1 MDNQTPFSNPLN
13 KLERK
18 NLSRSTIENI
28 DTAVYNFIDKQMNI
42 FSHSNEGFKKVP
54 VIMASSERANLSKRG
69 EGVRDDDGTLVLPLI
84 TIERTSISKNPSEKG
99 TVWGNIPPT
108 SKLKGGS
115 IPMARYIVQDK
126 TANFKNAHAKKRRG
140 QLNFPEPIQKTVY
153 RTVSI
158 PIPVY
163 ITVMYSITVRTDYQQ
178 QMNDIIVP
186 FMTRPGGINY
196 IVISDES
203 KRYEAFVQQDFGHE
217 NNISDFSNEER
228 KFETKFEIKVLGYLI
243 GDGAN
248 ELTPHQPSR
257 ENIVEVKIPRERSS
271 LSEEEIIKY
280 NL

>member
-196 IVISDES
+196 SVISDES

>member
-1 MDNQTPFSNPLN
+1 MDNQVPFSDPLN

-42 FSHSNEGFKKVP
+42 FSHSNDGFKKVP
-54 VIMASSERANLSKRG
+54 VIMASSERVNLSKKG
-69 EGVRDDDGTLVLPLI
+69 EGVRDSDGTLVLPLI
-84 TIERTSISKNPSEKG
+84 TVERSSISKNPSEKG

-126 TANFKNAHAKKRRG
+126 SANFMNAHTKKRKG
-140 QLNFPEPIQKTVY
+140 QLNFPEPAQKTVY
-153 RTVSI
+153 RTVTI

-196 IVISDES
+196 IIINDES
-203 KRYEAFVQQDFGHE
+203 KRYEAFVQQDFGHD
-217 NNISDFSNEER
+217 NNISEFSNEER
-228 KFETKFEIKVLGYLI
+228 KFETKFDIKVLGYLI

-248 ELTPHQPSR
+248 QLTPHQPSQ
-257 ENIVEVKIPRERSS
+257 ENIVEVKIPRERAI
-271 LSEEEIIKY
+271 LSQEEIVKY